1 MENIHQKILIEE
13 NFKPILKEIG
23 SSGRTIILAYGHF
36 NVIHPGHLRFLKY
49 ARGLGDYLVIALQGD
64 RYIDDKT
71 KDLFFHQN
79 ERAMGVAALEYVDKV
94 IVLDQTF
101 FEDVVKLIKP
111 AHFVLGKEY
120 EGNQSELIRRYIN
133 SVENEGGS
141 VVFRSGE
148 IKYASTEFLFQSQEN
163 IEHTKVTAFKKAC
176 QQNNIDLH
184 QIKQKLDL
192 LSNARILVVG
202 DSIVDQYVACDAL
215 GMSAEAPVLAIKELE
230 SKQFIGGGAIV
241 AGHIKSLGPKC
252 HYLTVTG
259 DDEPGHFLQNEMDE
273 LGIQSTLLK
282 DTERPTTFKIRY
294 MVNNQKM
301 LRVSRMKD
309 HSISRHL
316 ENKLLETIES
326 LAKDLDG
333 IVLCDFV
340 YGVLTKRVLSNI
352 TSLAKAGKIKLFGDL
367 QCSSQIG
374 NVCRFKEFDLI
385 TPTEREARIAVSD
398 NESGLEKLAH
408 IILSET
414 QSKNLLIT
422 LGSNGFIAY
431 QGLNGSVIKNQHFPA
446 LNSNPVDVTG
456 AGDTLL
462 AVMSAG
468 LSSGLGIMETAAL
481 GACASAASISRL
493 GNIPVTQNEI
503 KMYLNKMINQF

>member
-1 MENIHQKILIEE
+1 M
-13 NFKPILKEIG
+13 
-23 SSGRTIILAYGHF
+23 
-36 NVIHPGHLRFLKY
+36 
-49 ARGLGDYLVIALQGD
+49 
-64 RYIDDKT
+64 
-71 KDLFFHQN
+71 
-79 ERAMGVAALEYVDKV
+79 
-94 IVLDQTF
+94 
-101 FEDVVKLIKP
+101 
-111 AHFVLGKEY
+111 
-120 EGNQSELIRRYIN
+120 
-133 SVENEGGS
+133 
-141 VVFRSGE
+141 
-148 IKYASTEFLFQSQEN
+148 FQSQEN